1 MRKNLPT
8 MTADSKNKIGKH
20 AQISRGMGYLENLEQ
35 EAANSPALWMMVVVP
50 VATAGCYF
58 RVCQ

>member
-8 MTADSKNKIGKH
+8 MTADSKNKIDKH
-20 AQISRGMGYLENLEQ
+20 AQNSRGMGYLENLEQ
-35 EAANSPALWMMVVVP
+35 EAANSPALWVVVVP